1 MISLA
6 DLSALHEEHKDALNH
21 PVEPV
26 TVDGV
31 TIGDDEVA
39 LMGCVNLSQDSWYR
53 ISIAVDTADAIR
65 LGRVQAAEG
74 AAIIDL
80 GAEASDAAAARVG
93 ATEQERQLVPVVEAL
108 AEDTLVSV
116 ESYQPSVVRACLAA
130 GARVLNLT
138 GREHEDE
145 MLTLAAEYDAMVVLC
160 YGTRA
165 NVREDGG
172 MPLDGDPFPTLVEHF
187 GSRLEHARSLG
198 VDKLVIDPGLGFHY
212 RNLLDPMTRARF
224 QMQVLA
230 QSFRLRPLGV
240 PVLNVLPNPHNP
252 FGDQYRMAEGF
263 YGVFA
268 ALGGSHVLRVH
279 EVPHLRVMLSAL
291 DRLTVR

>member
-6 DLSALHEEHKDALNH
+6 DLSALHTEHQDAFGH
-21 PVEPV
+21 RVEPV
-26 TVDGV
+26 SVGGV
-31 TIGDDEVA
+31 TIGDDQVA

-53 ISIAVDTADAIR
+53 ISIAVDTGDAIR

-80 GAEASDAAAARVG
+80 GAEASDAAAGRVG
-93 ATEQERQLVPVVEAL
+93 AAEQVRQLVPVVEAL
-108 AEDTLVSV
+108 AAETVVSV

-138 GREHEDE
+138 GRQDEEE
-145 MLTLAAEYDAMVVLC
+145 MLELAAEYGAMVVLC

-172 MPLDGDPFPTLVEHF
+172 VPLEGDPFPALVDHF

-198 VDKLVIDPGLGFHY
+198 ADKLVIDPGLGFHY

-240 PVLNVLPNPHNP
+240 PVLNALPNPHDP

-268 ALGGSHVLRVH
+268 AMGGSHALRVH
-279 EVPHLRVMLSAL
+279 EVAHLRVVLAAL
-291 DRLTVR
+291 ARLTVR